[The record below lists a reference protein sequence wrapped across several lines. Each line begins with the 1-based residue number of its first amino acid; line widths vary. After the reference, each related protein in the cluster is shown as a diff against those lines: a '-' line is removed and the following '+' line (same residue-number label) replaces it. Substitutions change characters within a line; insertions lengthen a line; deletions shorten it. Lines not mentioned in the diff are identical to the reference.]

1 VTALL
6 VVELRRIAARRVV
19 RLFVVASVLGIAAG
33 ALAKFL
39 SNDATFAYTDVK
51 GLLGSTTVPF
61 VLASWVLGATM
72 IGAEWRAGTIM
83 TTLTWEP
90 RRGRVFVSKALAVM
104 LVAATMFV
112 VFQSL
117 IAVNLIPAAS
127 HGTTEGVNA
136 EWIRGVAG
144 LVLRAA
150 ALAAIAAAFGFATAS
165 AGRNTAFA
173 LGVAFVYLAILEGGL
188 LGNIFPGIRRWLLV
202 GNSIVFVTGRSDFDI
217 AGRSAVGAG
226 IVLALYAVGA
236 LAAAGAFFA
245 TRDVK

>member
-39 SNDATFAYTDVK
+39 SNDATFAYTDAK

-90 RRGRVFVSKALAVM
+90 RRGRVFLSKALAVM

-117 IAVNLIPAAS
+117 IAVSLIPAAS
-127 HGTTEGVNA
+127 HSTTEGVNA

-150 ALAAIAAAFGFATAS
+150 ALAAIAGAFGFATAS